1 MSQES
6 SLALEKDL
14 APARI
19 VGTAFVVVLLGHAV
33 VDALA
38 ALVPATLG
46 LLEVRVGMTAQQSAW
61 LLGLGPLCSG
71 LAQPICAV
79 VSDRRNT
86 RLLGVVGVALGA
98 LGIGTLGLAADVT
111 SLALI
116 YALGMIGIGMF
127 HPVGATTIGYLRS
140 HNRNTAVSLFFVAGM
155 IGGVSGALLWPRVLS
170 MPQGFRYLPLAI
182 LPAAALIVFM
192 QRSFVQLA
200 PAGNSSTHIPV
211 TQAPR
216 ADWVMVGLLYIAAC
230 LRFCVNMAL
239 LYLYVRWVQG
249 MVAAEHAGWSA
260 EQVARFAA
268 PLVGDLNAATLLGMA
283 IGGLAAGFVVRV
295 GRERWPMVWVPIAFA
310 PVIAWLPYAPLKLGY
325 VLALLAGVGF
335 AAMIPVTIALAQR
348 LLPHR
353 ANLASSLMMGGAW
366 AVAMLGPRLAEFG
379 VTRCGLSTTFLL
391 TACGLILSGIVSL
404 PLPNRKSRG

>member
-182 LPAAALIVFM
+182 LPAAALTALMFSGPTAAQVDAM
-192 QRSFVQLA
+192 DVDELLERVRQGSARD
-200 PAGNSSTHIPV
+200 N
-211 TQAPR
+211 QAEAAR
-216 ADWVMVGLLYIAAC
+216 LRTFEQNQDQQERLLQEA
-230 LRFCVNMAL
+230 RNE
-239 LYLYVRWVQG
+239 R
-249 MVAAEHAGWSA
+249 AAE
-260 EQVARFAA
+260 
-268 PLVGDLNAATLLGMA
+268 
-283 IGGLAAGFVVRV
+283 
-295 GRERWPMVWVPIAFA
+295 ERRSDQ
-310 PVIAWLPYAPLKLGY
+310 L
-325 VLALLAGVGF
+325 
-335 AAMIPVTIALAQR
+335 
-348 LLPHR
+348 
-353 ANLASSLMMGGAW
+353 
-366 AVAMLGPRLAEFG
+366 E
-379 VTRCGLSTTFLL
+379 TTFESNELL
-391 TACGLILSGIVSL
+391 IADVTAQLD
-404 PLPNRKSRG
+404 SRLCS